1 MSNIIKMKMSTNPRL
16 LKDVLTLY
24 KSTFYAL
31 KELINNSIQANAKR
45 IEVNLIPSSCLLDS
59 MAYKPI
65 ERIVVFDN
73 GEGVPFSMFEGSI
86 MQIATENKTEGQ
98 GVGRFGALQIG
109 KIVRIETAAYDK
121 AISKFTRTAVE
132 MTAENILSA
141 KDLQKVEFPIET
153 EELSDTSNSYYKV
166 TITDLYQNSPDKIK
180 KKNKLSEEYQSIEGF
195 KQALFEAY
203 PFDVFDGRIQFV
215 VNGDVLERERF
226 LLDTPRLIKKE
237 LNCSDGK
244 KHEIWLSFYKVN
256 LKAADIS
263 IYFQIEN
270 AGVKQTIAKYS
281 YVSPWHTLD
290 SGAWYVLV
298 ESDLIT
304 PEMMTDFAIS
314 DLGNDAKDIQQL
326 IKDAIDG
333 FFNKDNRKYASFV
346 DRLKAD
352 GSYPYQKLKE
362 VDMTLDKSLFLH
374 TAYILELNQKL
385 LENTNPVRGI
395 VYRMVK
401 KLIEDGNVEFLY
413 SEILKLSDDRR
424 QKFKDLLRLTDMDDV
439 VEFSSSVAS
448 RTSFLNFL
456 YDLCYGDVSDWL
468 KERSQL
474 HKIVA
479 KQLWVF
485 GEEYTEETKLWS
497 DKKLENNLEDLHKKY
512 FSYEPT
518 EEEENLILDSKD
530 KNRDI
535 TDLFFFNKKK
545 TGNGRSEVMIVELKA
560 PSCAIA
566 DKEIAQIERYRKDII
581 NSSAYPKDKV
591 SYKII
596 LISSKLSDGARI
608 KMEGAPTWLSEDD
621 PFLYSTYNQHGYD
634 IKLYVMEWSA
644 LIEMNRKKLE
654 YLSESLPVKP
664 EDVGEKFARE
674 YPKLLDEKSRN
685 RLNQRKLG

>member
-1 MSNIIKMKMSTNPRL
+1 MKMSTNPRL

-24 KSTFYAL
+24 RSTFYAL

-45 IEVNLIPSSCLLDS
+45 IEVNLIPSSCQLDS
-59 MAYKPI
+59 MNYKPI

-73 GEGVPFSMFEGSI
+73 GDGVPFSMFEGSI
-86 MQIATENKTEGQ
+86 MQIATENKTDGQ

-109 KIVRIETAAYDK
+109 QFVRIETAAYDK

-153 EELSDTSNSYYKV
+153 EELSDACNSYYKV

-215 VNGDVLERERF
+215 VNGDALEREQF
-226 LLDTPRLIKKE
+226 LLDTPRLIKKDIK
-237 LNCSDGK
+237 CSDGK
-244 KHEIWLSFYKVN
+244 KHEIRLSFYKVN
-256 LKAADIS
+256 LKTADIS

-270 AGVKQTIAKYS
+270 DGVKQSIAKYS
-281 YVSPWHTLD
+281 YVSPWHTPDL
-290 SGAWYVLV
+290 GAWYVLV

-304 PEMMTDFAIS
+304 PDMMADFAIS
-314 DLGNDAKDIQQL
+314 DFGNDAKDIQQL
-326 IKDAIDG
+326 IKDVIDG

-352 GSYPYQKLKE
+352 GSYPYQQLKE
-362 VDMTLDKSLFLH
+362 TDMTLDKSLFFH

-385 LENTNPVRGI
+385 LENTNPVRAI

-413 SEILKLSDDRR
+413 SEILKLSEESR

-456 YDLCYGDVSDWL
+456 YDLCYGNVSDWL

-479 KQLWVF
+479 KKLWIF

-497 DKKLENNLEDLHKKY
+497 DKNLEHNLEELHKRY

-518 EEEENLILDSKD
+518 EEEENLIMDSKD

-596 LISSKLSDGARI
+596 LISSKFSDGARI
-608 KMEGAPTWLSEDD
+608 KMEGAPTWFSEDD
-621 PFLYSTYNQHGYD
+621 PFLFSTYNQHGYD

-685 RLNQRKLG
+685 RLNQRKLGQK